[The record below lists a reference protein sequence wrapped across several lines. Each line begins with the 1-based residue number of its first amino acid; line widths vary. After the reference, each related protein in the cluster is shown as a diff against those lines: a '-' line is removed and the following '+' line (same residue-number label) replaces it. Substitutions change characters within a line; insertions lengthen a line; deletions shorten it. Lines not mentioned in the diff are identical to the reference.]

1 VENENPKPQSPIS
14 IEDMLRYQEA
24 FVKPVVNELRI
35 HVDNILKPIAE
46 RQAAQEVEQQK
57 ARGDIDRLKSS
68 QTKALLG
75 WGAYTAVFTA
85 GWVWLKQRFG
95 W

>member
-1 VENENPKPQSPIS
+1 VENESPKPQPPIS

-35 HVDNILKPIAE
+35 HVDSILKPIAE
-46 RQAAQEVEQQK
+46 KQATQEGEQRK
-57 ARGDIDRLKSS
+57 AREDIDHLKSS

-75 WGAYTAVFTA
+75 WGAYTIVFTA
-85 GWVWLKQRFG
+85 GWGWLKQRFG